1 MLFRCVVSEAFDEPM
16 TVTAV
21 DGEVVVLGP
30 DAIAAALT
38 PDAAEESARRLM
50 TAAEEAR
57 REPAAPLA

>member
-16 TVTAV
+16 TVTTV

-30 DAIAAALT
+30 DALAGALT

-50 TAAEEAR
+50 TAAREAR
-57 REPAAPLA
+57 RETETPVV

>member
-1 MLFRCVVSEAFDEPM
+1 MLFRCDVSEPFDEPM
-16 TVTAV
+16 TVTTV

-50 TAAEEAR
+50 TAAEVAR
-57 REPAAPLA
+57 RETMAPMA